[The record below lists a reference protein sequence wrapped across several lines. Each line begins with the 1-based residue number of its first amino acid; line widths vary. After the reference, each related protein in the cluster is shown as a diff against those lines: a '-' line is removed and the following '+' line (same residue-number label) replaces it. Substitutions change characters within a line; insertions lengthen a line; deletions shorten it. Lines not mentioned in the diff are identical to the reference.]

1 MAFITLALPRTD
13 QPRRARVWRLRAA
26 LLATLLLGAGQGTAL
41 AQGFTVQSAE
51 TKLEDKVFVLSAR
64 IEYQFSED
72 TLEALENGV
81 PLFIGVD
88 IEVLRER
95 RWWWDDSIAKLGQ
108 RYLLLYHALSEKYV
122 VHNLNSGAQSNYS
135 YLSAALDALGKIDN
149 LPLIDES
156 FLGSKGKFIG
166 RIRAYLDI
174 ESLPAPVRPLAY
186 LSPNWRLESD
196 WFKWSLKP

>member
-1 MAFITLALPRTD
+1 MVFTTLALPEPESRRA
-13 QPRRARVWRLRAA
+13 PRRARLRATVVA
-26 LLATLLLGAGQGTAL
+26 MLLLVAGPGMAL
-41 AQGFTVQSAE
+41 AQGFTVQSATTE
-51 TKLEDKVFVLSAR
+51 LKDEVFVLSAR
-64 IEYQFSED
+64 IDYQFSED
-72 TLEALENGV
+72 TLEALNNGV

-108 RYLLLYHALSEKYV
+108 RYLLIYHALSEKYV
-122 VHNLNSGAQSNYS
+122 LHNLNSGAQTNYS
-135 YLSAALDALGKIDN
+135 YLSAALQALGRIDN
-149 LPLIDES
+149 LPLIDAS
-156 FLGSKGKFIG
+156 FLGNKGRHIG

-196 WFKWSLKP
+196 WFKWSLAQ